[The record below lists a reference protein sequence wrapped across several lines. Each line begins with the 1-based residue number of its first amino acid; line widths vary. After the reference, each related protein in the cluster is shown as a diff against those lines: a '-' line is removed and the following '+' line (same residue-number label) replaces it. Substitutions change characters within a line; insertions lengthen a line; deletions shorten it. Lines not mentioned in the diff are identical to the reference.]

1 MFENSN
7 KQTQEKK
14 STLRCAPS
22 LLFSHEEKLDTMQ
35 RGASQGGFLLL
46 GLYEIEPFHVQN
58 VSHAMILTHIKIPE
72 LVNTVIAAIPLPAL
86 TTLKYFVVS
95 VLYHNLA
102 CQFPPKL
109 VLTEGFLR

>member
-86 TTLKYFVVS
+86 TTQKYCVVS
-95 VLYHNLA
+95 VLHHNLA
-102 CQFPPKL
+102 CQFLFHFK
-109 VLTEGFLR
+109 FHH